1 MRERTPSG
9 QESNIGAEAKWLT
22 LRIQCATLCDIILNG
37 GLSMT
42 TPTKTL
48 RLRAGLRA
56 EIDRIA
62 RRSRRTFSD
71 VTQDLI
77 EEALRMRE
85 CPGVYFADEPGGRE
99 AKVAG
104 SGLGVWEIIRDY
116 LATERDERALRKSL
130 PQLSAA
136 QVKACL
142 LYYRRYPQ
150 EIDAQIRENAA
161 LTRDAVQAR
170 YPGLVS
176 SA

>member
-1 MRERTPSG
+1 
-9 QESNIGAEAKWLT
+9 
-22 LRIQCATLCDIILNG
+22 
-37 GLSMT
+37 MT

-48 RLRAGLRA
+48 RLRPQLRA

-62 RRSRRTFSD
+62 RRSRRSFSE

-85 CPGVYFADEPGGRE
+85 CPGIYFADEPGGRE

-104 SGLGVWEIIRDY
+104 SGLGVWEVVRDY
-116 LATERDERALRKSL
+116 LAAGHDERALRRSL

-136 QVKACL
+136 QVKASL

-150 EIDAQIRENAA
+150 EIDAEMQENAV
-161 LTRDAVQAR
+161 LTRGAIQTR
-170 YPGLVS
+170 FRGLVS
-176 SA
+176 PA

>member
-1 MRERTPSG
+1 
-9 QESNIGAEAKWLT
+9 
-22 LRIQCATLCDIILNG
+22 
-37 GLSMT
+37 MT

-48 RLRAGLRA
+48 RLRPQLRA

-62 RRSRRTFSD
+62 RRSRRTFSE

-77 EEALRMRE
+77 DEALRMRE
-85 CPGVYFADEPGGRE
+85 CPGIYFADEPGGRE

-104 SGLGVWEIIRDY
+104 SGLGVWEVLRDY
-116 LATERDERALRKSL
+116 LAAGRDERLLRKSL

-150 EIDAQIRENAA
+150 EIDAEIRENAA
-161 LTRDAVQAR
+161 LTRGVIQAR
-170 YPGLVS
+170 FRGLVS
-176 SA
+176 PA

>member
-1 MRERTPSG
+1 M
-9 QESNIGAEAKWLT
+9 I
-22 LRIQCATLCDIILNG
+22 
-37 GLSMT
+37 

-48 RLRAGLRA
+48 RLRPQLRA

-62 RRSRRTFSD
+62 RRSRRTFSE

-85 CPGVYFADEPGGRE
+85 CPGIYFADEPAGRE

-104 SGLGVWEIIRDY
+104 SGLGVWEVLRDY
-116 LATERDERALRKSL
+116 LAAGRDEGALRKSL

-142 LYYRRYPQ
+142 LYYQRYPR
-150 EIDAQIRENAA
+150 EIDAEIQENAA
-161 LTRDAVQAR
+161 LTPGVLQAR
-170 YPGLVS
+170 FRGLVS
-176 SA
+176 PA